1 MISNF
6 EIFFRCIDKFC
17 DPRNVGT
24 AELTDMMICA
34 PWDTEMFS
42 CLAGGKYEKL
52 FFDEQQN

>member
-6 EIFFRCIDKFC
+6 KIIFRCIDKFC

-42 CLAGGKYEKL
+42 CLAGGKYEKIN
-52 FFDEQQN
+52 FR